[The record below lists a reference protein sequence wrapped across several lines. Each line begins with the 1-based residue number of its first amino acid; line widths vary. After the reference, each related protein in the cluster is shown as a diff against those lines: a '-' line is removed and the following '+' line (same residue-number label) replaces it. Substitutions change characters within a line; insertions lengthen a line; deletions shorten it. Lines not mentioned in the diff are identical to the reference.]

1 MDRQWDGKSAS
12 HRVDVNSPVDFALL
26 DEAAKKLLGYY
37 VYRKFRIHLAS
48 ISASLQRQYN
58 DGLIESLT
66 QPTARGRSHY
76 FDTRSLDFNALIE
89 VVGVYVYILA
99 CHKSSNWRLLQRTE
113 AKQVFYLR
121 GYDFE
126 AAFAVGGGVAAGIS
140 TSDTTGFTLD
150 LPSLLRRPFFK
161 VLSPKEVDSETVT
174 AEQYYDDFDTL
185 IRWINQRPAAVYLNA
200 LHWKRGVL
208 TLIPRMD
215 HYVVYVSSL
224 TESALWELDQLNTD
238 HRRDRVTVVFD
249 EEAVAKKTSQL
260 ALQEGLAG
268 RWGATL
274 WGKQRDAQSLT
285 AAQVRE
291 ALADV
296 FTVMTPDQF
305 EANIDDVRR
314 RIDHSNA
321 ELGPGQRETWLEF
334 EFYPAV
340 AVHELERLRAMSQ
353 TLAELVDAGQTGRID
368 CLPLY
373 VAQLQLRIHLTLLL
387 GDHAATG
394 RALAGY
400 AAVMQSG
407 YDYYSGPAYA
417 GGVSE
422 DERVRVL
429 EVLGKHAKFSEYAG
443 RSLLGFGRSHEFVS
457 QFEQTSA
464 EWDAIF
470 NATRTSVD
478 KLFTT

>member
-1 MDRQWDGKSAS
+1 LNRPNAA
-12 HRVDVNSPVDFALL
+12 SPVDFALL

-37 VYRKFRIHLAS
+37 VYRKFRRHLAS
-48 ISASLQRQYN
+48 ISASLQRQYS

-66 QPTARGRSHY
+66 QPTARGRSY
-76 FDTRSLDFNALIE
+76 RFDIRSLDFNALIE

-99 CHKSSNWRLLQRTE
+99 CHKSSNWRLLHRNE
-113 AKQVFYLR
+113 AKQVLYLR

-126 AAFAVGGGVAAGIS
+126 AAFAVGGGVAAGVS
-140 TSDTTGFTLD
+140 TSHTTAFTLN
-150 LPSLLRRPFFK
+150 LPGLVLRPLFK

-174 AEQYYDDFDTL
+174 AERYYDDFDAM
-185 IRWINQRPAAVYLNA
+185 IQWINQRPAAVYLNA
-200 LHWKRGVL
+200 LHWKQKVL
-208 TLIPRMD
+208 ELIPRMD
-215 HYVVYVSSL
+215 HYVVYLSSL
-224 TESALWELDQLNTD
+224 TASALWELDQLDTD
-238 HRRDRVTVVFD
+238 HRRGRVTVVFD
-249 EEAVAKKTSQL
+249 EDAIDRKTSQL

-268 RWGATL
+268 RLGATL
-274 WGKQRDAQSLT
+274 WAKQRDPQSLT

-291 ALADV
+291 ALSDG

-314 RIDHSNA
+314 RIDNSNA

-340 AVHELERLRAMSQ
+340 AVDELERLRAMAQ
-353 TLAELVDAGQTGRID
+353 TLGALVDAGQTGRID

-400 AAVMQSG
+400 AAIMQSVT
-407 YDYYSGPAYA
+407 DQLA
-417 GGVSE
+417 GAETGAGEVPE
-422 DERVRVL
+422 ATRARVL
-429 EVLGKHAKFSEYAG
+429 ATLEDHAGFAEFAG
-443 RSLLGFGRSHEFVS
+443 RRLLAYGRSHEFVDQS
-457 QFEQTSA
+457 TQANAT
-464 EWDAIF
+464 WDAIF
-470 NATRTSVD
+470 KATRTSAESE
-478 KLFTT
+478 